1 MTAKPYRGDKVT
13 VGVRHRKLRDGPPFE
28 EALPRATY
36 SDRSGTVFLVIAAFY
51 IAATLLLFYQYS
63 ESTPSVVVTRE
74 GPAQLP

>member
-1 MTAKPYRGDKVT
+1 MTAKPYRGDKET

-51 IAATLLLFYQYS
+51 IAATLLLFYQYLNQRRRS
-63 ESTPSVVVTRE
+63 W
-74 GPAQLP
+74 